1 MNDAV
6 EDSGRLELDV
16 AVPLLNGESKLARGP
31 NNKLRRSN
39 VSPRSILVRGGKLD
53 GVKNPGDPAEV
64 GDAVAP
70 HEDLPAPS

>member
-31 NNKLRRSN
+31 NNKLRRGEVDCSRGTPQKTRQQA
-39 VSPRSILVRGGKLD
+39 SPRRGRLQPVGATE
-53 GVKNPGDPAEV
+53 NPPTSFGIKK
-64 GDAVAP
+64 
-70 HEDLPAPS
+70 